1 LIRSIPASL
10 LCLTALCL
18 TSTVSAATL
27 PRPTPDITI
36 HTPSGPV
43 SPAQPQFKGKVVLL
57 AFIQTTCPHC
67 QHATGIL
74 SGLQK
79 QYAGNGLRVLASAF
93 NANAETLVPG
103 FIQQFQPAFPVGSNT
118 HQEVLTYL
126 NHSVMQPL
134 FVPTMVFIDRKGMIR
149 FQYLGGDPFFN
160 DLEKNLHNTVE
171 LLLKEPATSTK

>member
-1 LIRSIPASL
+1 LIRTILASL
-10 LCLTALCL
+10 LCLSAMAT
-18 TSTVSAATL
+18 AATL

-36 HTPSGPV
+36 HTSTGPI
-43 SPAQPQFKGKVVLL
+43 SPTQFKGKVLLL

-79 QYAGNGLRVLASAF
+79 QYGPSGLRVVASAF
-93 NANAETLVPG
+93 NDKAETLVPG
-103 FIQQFQPAFPVGSNT
+103 FIQQFQATFPVGWNT

-134 FVPTMVFIDRKGMIR
+134 FVPSMVFIDRKGMIR
-149 FQYLGGDPFFN
+149 YQYLGGDPFFN
-160 DLEKNLHNTVE
+160 DMEKNLKTTIE
-171 LLLKEPATSTK
+171 MLLKEPAAGSTK